1 MKSTIKDND
10 LFSVSALPI
19 NQTRLSTSVDY
30 DKFVSKL
37 DSWIHSSEQII
48 TGLPSKKYVTAGITD
63 VLDKT
68 YINYEKIGIFPGEY
82 SYHAL
87 VLEES
92 RLTYDLSSAD
102 IIIVSHPFSATG
114 NGSDAKLLLADVYNV
129 PILVDCAYFGVCSNI
144 NFDFTRFKNIRS
156 VAFSLSKTFGTG
168 NHRVGLLY
176 TDDFYPY
183 EIWNEWGYQ
192 YYPDLELHYESL
204 NTLGPDDTVKQF
216 KKLQL
221 EVCNK
226 YRLLP
231 SDTVLFGLDY
241 GEDYKGYKRDFV
253 NRLCLSQFY
262 ANHKLT
268 PMQRIKKKWYKY
280 ISKLWCNTN

>member
-1 MKSTIKDND
+1 MKSIIKDNE

-19 NQTRLSTSVDY
+19 NQIRQLSPESY
-30 DKFVSKL
+30 SKFISKL
-37 DSWIHSSEQII
+37 DSWIHSSNQKIQ
-48 TGLPSKKYVTAGITD
+48 GLPSNKYLTAGITD

-92 RLTYDLSSAD
+92 RLTYDLASAD

-114 NGSDAKLLLADVYNV
+114 NGSDAKLFLADAYNV

-168 NHRVGLLY
+168 NHRLGLLY
-176 TDDFYPY
+176 TNDFYPY

-192 YYPDLELHYESL
+192 YYPDVELHS
-204 NTLGPDDTVKQF
+204 TLLDTLSPDDTVTKF
-216 KKLQL
+216 KKVQI

-253 NRLCLSQFY
+253 NRLCLSYFY
-262 ANHKLT
+262 AEHKIT
-268 PMQRIKKKWYKY
+268 AVQKIKKQLDKYFYKIGY
-280 ISKLWCNTN
+280 KAK